1 MHKIRLRNIITIS
14 YLINSFIKII
24 WFFTRKWIFSLIVV
38 KSKSFF
44 HFFRNLWS
52 NLTIS
57 LIILYNNWI
66 IWFFLKSHSLIFKF
80 ALSHLFNINLK
91 FSPNSLCS
99 LHLILI
105 SLSIFKWKIRLY
117 IMFPISQ
124 TTLQV
129 GGFYS
134 KIKLIFLWLLVI
146 IYCLHIQRIF
156 RNLSCFI

>member
-66 IWFFLKSHSLIFKF
+66 IWFFLKSHSLIFKS
-80 ALSHLFNINLK
+80 AISHLFNVILK
-91 FSPNSLCS
+91 SPSNCLCS
-99 LHLILI
+99 FHFIFI
-105 SLSIFKWKIRLY
+105 SLSIFKWKIRLN
-117 IMFPISQ
+117 IMFS
-124 TTLQV
+124 
-129 GGFYS
+129 FS
-134 KIKLIFLWLLVI
+134 LIFLRLLI
-146 IYCLHIQRIF
+146 IINSHQILRIF
-156 RNLSCFI
+156 RNLFRLI